1 MNIETIERA
10 VLMLAGRCDGAR
22 ALDGAGFNRYDAPAG
37 HEMARKIEAGQH
49 PDPVYALKVVTK
61 YRAQLERLGIE
72 LPALEAVRAERDAA
86 HGAKAE
92 AAPRGVEITRQDGI
106 LLIRFPYDP
115 ALVERARTLPG
126 RRWDSTAKAWTAP
139 VAALE
144 QALEAFPDARLS
156 DGLAA
161 ERETRLRAEREAE
174 EARLRQVAVDL
185 AAYERVRLT
194 ASLYAHQDAGARWLV
209 ERRRAIVA
217 DDMGLGK
224 TREALAAA
232 LALGHRILVVG
243 PAGLRVNWLREAE
256 AAGAQIE
263 YWSWAKVPAP
273 PECRYTLI
281 ADEAHYAQNFKAQ
294 RTKRF
299 LALAERAEAVFPL
312 TGTPLKNGRP
322 ANLYPLLV
330 AVRHEIARDRRAY
343 EVRYCAAG
351 PTRWSPWDATGAAH
365 LEELHA
371 KVADSLLRRTK
382 DECLDLPAKTRVLRK
397 AELAP
402 DAQALYSRAL
412 GEMQAEYRRRLA
424 AGEISAADA
433 LVLLTHVM
441 HAGSLAKVDAACE
454 IAEEVLEQGGQVV
467 LYFRFLDSARQAA
480 ERLGAGLIT
489 GEQDADERQ
498 DAIDRFQAGAL
509 RSLVCTLGAGN
520 VGITLT
526 AAQTVLL
533 VDRPWTP
540 GDAVQAED
548 RLHRIG
554 QRSAVTAIWLQAN
567 GADEALDALLGE
579 KQERAELVLSGRRR
593 TLDGIR
599 SIQDLAEVVLS

>member
-217 DDMGLGK
+217 DEGS
-224 TREALAAA
+224 A
-232 LALGHRILVVG
+232 
-243 PAGLRVNWLREAE
+243 
-256 AAGAQIE
+256 
-263 YWSWAKVPAP
+263 
-273 PECRYTLI
+273 
-281 ADEAHYAQNFKAQ
+281 
-294 RTKRF
+294 
-299 LALAERAEAVFPL
+299 
-312 TGTPLKNGRP
+312 
-322 ANLYPLLV
+322 
-330 AVRHEIARDRRAY
+330 RRA
-343 EVRYCAAG
+343 R
-351 PTRWSPWDATGAAH
+351 PSPQ
-365 LEELHA
+365 
-371 KVADSLLRRTK
+371 
-382 DECLDLPAKTRVLRK
+382 P
-397 AELAP
+397 
-402 DAQALYSRAL
+402 
-412 GEMQAEYRRRLA
+412 
-424 AGEISAADA
+424 
-433 LVLLTHVM
+433 
-441 HAGSLAKVDAACE
+441 
-454 IAEEVLEQGGQVV
+454 
-467 LYFRFLDSARQAA
+467 
-480 ERLGAGLIT
+480 
-489 GEQDADERQ
+489 
-498 DAIDRFQAGAL
+498 L
-509 RSLVCTLGAGN
+509 RSG
-520 VGITLT
+520 T
-526 AAQTVLL
+526 AF
-533 VDRPWTP
+533 
-540 GDAVQAED
+540 
-548 RLHRIG
+548 
-554 QRSAVTAIWLQAN
+554 
-567 GADEALDALLGE
+567 
-579 KQERAELVLSGRRR
+579 
-593 TLDGIR
+593 
-599 SIQDLAEVVLS
+599 

>member
-1 MNIETIERA
+1 MFACYEGRRGWMNIETIERA

-144 QALEAFPDARLS
+144 QALEAFPDA
-156 DGLAA
+156 
-161 ERETRLRAEREAE
+161 
-174 EARLRQVAVDL
+174 
-185 AAYERVRLT
+185 RLT

-365 LEELHA
+365 H
-371 KVADSLLRRTK
+371 
-382 DECLDLPAKTRVLRK
+382 
-397 AELAP
+397 
-402 DAQALYSRAL
+402 
-412 GEMQAEYRRRLA
+412 G
-424 AGEISAADA
+424 
-433 LVLLTHVM
+433 
-441 HAGSLAKVDAACE
+441 
-454 IAEEVLEQGGQVV
+454 
-467 LYFRFLDSARQAA
+467 
-480 ERLGAGLIT
+480 
-489 GEQDADERQ
+489 
-498 DAIDRFQAGAL
+498 
-509 RSLVCTLGAGN
+509 
-520 VGITLT
+520 
-526 AAQTVLL
+526 
-533 VDRPWTP
+533 
-540 GDAVQAED
+540 
-548 RLHRIG
+548 
-554 QRSAVTAIWLQAN
+554 
-567 GADEALDALLGE
+567 
-579 KQERAELVLSGRRR
+579 
-593 TLDGIR
+593 
-599 SIQDLAEVVLS
+599 

>member
-1 MNIETIERA
+1 M
-10 VLMLAGRCDGAR
+10 
-22 ALDGAGFNRYDAPAG
+22 
-37 HEMARKIEAGQH
+37 
-49 PDPVYALKVVTK
+49 
-61 YRAQLERLGIE
+61 
-72 LPALEAVRAERDAA
+72 
-86 HGAKAE
+86 
-92 AAPRGVEITRQDGI
+92 
-106 LLIRFPYDP
+106 
-115 ALVERARTLPG
+115 
-126 RRWDSTAKAWTAP
+126 
-139 VAALE
+139 
-144 QALEAFPDARLS
+144 
-156 DGLAA
+156 
-161 ERETRLRAEREAE
+161 
-174 EARLRQVAVDL
+174 
-185 AAYERVRLT
+185 RLT

-232 LALGHRILVVG
+232 LAFGHRIVVVG

-256 AAGAQIE
+256 AVGAQIE
-263 YWSWAKVPAP
+263 YWSWAKVPTP

-299 LALAERAEAVFPL
+299 LALAEAAEAVFPL
-312 TGTPLKNGRP
+312 TGTPIKNGRP

-371 KVADSLLRRTK
+371 KIADSLLRRTK
-382 DECLDLPAKTRVLRK
+382 DECLDLPAKTRVLRT

-412 GEMQAEYRRRLA
+412 GEMQVEYRRRLA

-467 LYFRFLDSARQAA
+467 LYFRFVDSARA
-480 ERLGAGLIT
+480 R
-489 GEQDADERQ
+489 
-498 DAIDRFQAGAL
+498 
-509 RSLVCTLGAGN
+509 
-520 VGITLT
+520 
-526 AAQTVLL
+526 VLL
-533 VDRPWTP
+533 VEVLGAEALRRFYLDMHRTYRNSVLYPLKSPDSTEKQRPAASRANAAVESLSRDP
-540 GDAVQAED
+540 GNIGLRVPGYGFMKINDMQARHLQAVQEGYGQQAEAMASRKKWWGRLLHETAD
-548 RLHRIG
+548 RLGDRRTFG
-554 QRSAVTAIWLQAN
+554 KAFSLAERKRLLQ
-567 GADEALDALLGE
+567 GVPEALD
-579 KQERAELVLSGRRR
+579 
-593 TLDGIR
+593 
-599 SIQDLAEVVLS
+599 